1 MSRSR
6 VVLPLYAC
14 AEAFSFVGNSAIQ
27 LALPWLV
34 LLRTGDPA
42 AAAGVAAATGVAQ
55 ILATAAVGP
64 LIDRF
69 GARRMAV
76 FADVCSA
83 ASVAALALLDTF
95 GGLSF
100 LALVLLAAAG
110 GLFDIPGMTAR
121 QTLMP
126 RVAERSGLS
135 LDTVAGLRQGIFG
148 VSFLA
153 GPAGAGVL
161 LAALAPGTVLW
172 LTAACSGLAAL
183 ATLAVRVPAVGSDGA
198 EPGVRGAWRTVRRHP
213 VIVKLLVV
221 ATMGS
226 LVSTPL
232 LSVLL
237 PAHFAALGRPDFLG
251 FTMSSFAV
259 GVIAGSALYTLLA
272 RSSRRL
278 AWVASIAESTAG
290 LVLIATLDG
299 FWVVA
304 AGAVV
309 VGLGSGVVGP
319 LFGVVIS
326 ERVPGTQLGRVMC
339 FSNALSLAAGPIGL
353 GATGLV
359 VGAGSLAALAWG
371 IAGAWVLMAA
381 FALSGRG
388 LRDLESPSTGT
399 EDEDGVREAKEHEI
413 ADDQPTR

>member
-1 MSRSR
+1 MPRSR
-6 VVLPLYAC
+6 LVLPLYAL
-14 AEAFSFVGNSAIQ
+14 AEAFSFFGNSAIQ
-27 LALPWLV
+27 LVLPWLV

-55 ILATAAVGP
+55 ILATVAVGP

-76 FADVCSA
+76 LADVCSA
-83 ASVAALALLDTF
+83 ASVAALALLDTL
-95 GGLSF
+95 GGLSL

-126 RVAERSGLS
+126 RVAERGGIS

-148 VSFLA
+148 LSFLA
-153 GPAGAGVL
+153 GPAVAGVL
-161 LAALAPGTVLW
+161 LAVLTPGTVLW
-172 LTAACSGLAAL
+172 LTSACSGLAAL
-183 ATLAVRVPAVGSDGA
+183 ATLAIRVPPVGGDGA
-198 EPGVRGAWRTVRRHP
+198 EPGFRGAWRTVRRHA

-259 GVIAGSALYTLLA
+259 GVIAGSALYALLV

-278 AWVASIAESTAG
+278 AWVVSIAASTAG

-304 AGAVV
+304 AGAIV
-309 VGLGSGVVGP
+309 VGLGSGVVSP

-326 ERVPGTQLGRVMC
+326 ERVPGTQLGRVMG

-353 GATGLV
+353 AATGLV
-359 VGAGSLAALAWG
+359 VGAGSLGALAWG
-371 IAGAWVLMAA
+371 IAGVWVLMAA

-388 LRDLESPSTGT
+388 LRDLESPSAGPG
-399 EDEDGVREAKEHEI
+399 DEDGAREAKEQAI